1 MSATDSTGYFIELGE
16 NNLIIARTNLSQRP
30 RTVDELR
37 EVWLGDNAAVDGL
50 IAELK
55 PAGTTGKAV
64 TLLRL
69 KPRAAILADSA
80 LAQKVKTAAAAEDL
94 LKEKLGADYT
104 SASWAWAASKD
115 GRPPENGAQWILDA
129 TPLATAEEAIA
140 KVKGWSFELL
150 RSESAPISLAGALA
164 VTLVSFLIA
173 FAIGGAVLAQDAA
186 APAASSDGAAAQGE
200 PRRFVIRFL
209 TEGEFPPFN
218 YYDDEGVLSGF
229 NVDLA
234 RAICLEANAA
244 CEREPGGSGCSRNS
258 SNSSCAGMSSTLRSA
273 W

>member
-104 SASWAWAASKD
+104 PASWAWAASKD

-140 KVKGWSFELL
+140 QGIMF
-150 RSESAPISLAGALA
+150 AGNPDTVYRQIMNFYEQVGGFGNL
-164 VTLVSFLIA
+164 TI
-173 FAIGGAVLAQDAA
+173 IG
-186 APAASSDGAAAQGE
+186 
-200 PRRFVIRFL
+200 R
-209 TEGEFPPFN
+209 
-218 YYDDEGVLSGF
+218 SGF
-229 NVDLA
+229 MTHAEAEKGIRLFSKEVLPRLREIKPVVVD
-234 RAICLEANAA
+234 
-244 CEREPGGSGCSRNS
+244 
-258 SNSSCAGMSSTLRSA
+258 
-273 W
+273 